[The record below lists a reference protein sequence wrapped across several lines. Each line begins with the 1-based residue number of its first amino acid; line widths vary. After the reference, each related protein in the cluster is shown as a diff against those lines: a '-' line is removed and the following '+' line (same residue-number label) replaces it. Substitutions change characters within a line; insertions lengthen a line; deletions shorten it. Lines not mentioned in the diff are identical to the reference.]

1 MSRWPVIRALLRNRR
16 FRRLLA
22 VQGLSQASDG
32 LYQIAVAAVVI
43 FDVSAAETPAQ
54 VTKVLAVTILPF
66 SLIGPFTGP
75 FIDRFSRR
83 SILVGA
89 SVLRV
94 LITISLVPAIAGPEW
109 VLLLL
114 AVANVSVNRFF
125 HSGKAAVLPTLV
137 EPETYLVANAV
148 STTVGMVSTV
158 VGGVAGGLV
167 ADVFSPVAAVI
178 AATAMIV
185 GAGAVAATIRLPRGE
200 KRGLAGILS
209 ELRDDLRDVADGLR
223 VLRSR
228 PWAVYGVGSIWTM
241 RALIGFVLLAALV
254 VLRARFDARATE
266 FSVLLAAL
274 GVGGFVGAIAV
285 APVARRV
292 GYAGIAPLAFLLAGV
307 ATLLGGPIPVWPAL
321 MATIALGGFAM
332 YATKIAA
339 DTLVQR
345 AIPDRYR
352 GRAFAVYDI
361 GYNGAFVVA
370 ALIPTVLIPLLGE
383 LGIILLTGALYLA
396 GAATLARSRR
406 RLPPEIEVHAYAG
419 ARADE
424 TPRSVVWNGESLD
437 VAEIERSWHE
447 DRAGR
452 RLLCFQ
458 LRLADGRRIVVASAE
473 QGWTLERELAP
484 APSETRGAQPELGSA
499 APRRR
504 RGTLPER

>member
-1 MSRWPVIRALLRNRR
+1 VLLRNKR

-43 FDVSAAETPAQ
+43 FDVSAAETPGQ

-66 SLIGPFTGP
+66 SFVGPFTGP

-94 LITISLVPAIAGPEW
+94 LVTASLIPALAGPEW

-137 EPETYLVANAV
+137 EPNEYLVANAV
-148 STTVGMVSTV
+148 STTVGMVTTV
-158 VGGVAGGLV
+158 LGGVIGGLA
-167 ADVFSPVAAVI
+167 ADLISPVAAVV
-178 AATAMIV
+178 AAAAMIA
-185 GAGAVAATIRLPRGE
+185 GAGALAATIRLPRGE

-209 ELRDDLRDVADGLR
+209 EMRDDLRDVADGLR
-223 VLRSR
+223 VLLSR

-274 GVGGFVGAIAV
+274 GVGGFIGAIAV
-285 APVARRV
+285 TPLARRV
-292 GYAGIAPLAFLLAGV
+292 GYAGIAPLAFLLAGA
-307 ATLLGGPIPVWPAL
+307 ATLVGGPIPLWPAL

-345 AIPDRYR
+345 AVPDRYR

-370 ALIPTVLIPLLGE
+370 ALIPTLLIPMLGE

-396 GAATLARSRR
+396 GAAALTRFRR
-406 RLPPEIEVHAYAG
+406 RLPPEVEVRTYAG
-419 ARADE
+419 GRADE
-424 TPRSVVWNGESLD
+424 IPRSVVWNGETVD
-437 VAEIERSWHE
+437 VAEVERSWHE

-452 RLLCFQ
+452 RLRCFV
-458 LRLADGRRIVVASAE
+458 LRLADGRRVQICRDDE
-473 QGWTLERELAP
+473 GWTLERELAVGP
-484 APSETRGAQPELGSA
+484 GEP
-499 APRRR
+499 
-504 RGTLPER
+504 

>member
-1 MSRWPVIRALLRNRR
+1 MSLPSLRRLHRGPISNRR

-43 FDVSAAETPAQ
+43 FDASAADTPAQ
-54 VTKVLAVTILPF
+54 VTKVLAVTVLPF
-66 SLIGPFTGP
+66 SLVGPFTGP

-83 SILVGA
+83 SVLVGA

-94 LITISLVPAIAGPEW
+94 LITALLIPAIAGPEW
-109 VLLLL
+109 VLLML

-137 EPETYLVANAV
+137 APDQYLAANAV
-148 STTVGMVSTV
+148 STTVGLITTVLGGV
-158 VGGVAGGLV
+158 VGGVMADLLSPVV
-167 ADVFSPVAAVI
+167 AVIVAAVMI
-178 AATAMIV
+178 A
-185 GAGAVAATIRLPRGE
+185 GAGAVAATIALPRGE
-200 KRGLAGILS
+200 KRGLAGVLS

-223 VLRSR
+223 VLLSR
-228 PWAVYGVGSIWTM
+228 PWAVYGVGSIWAM

-274 GVGGFVGAIAV
+274 GVGGFAGAIAV
-285 APVARRV
+285 TPSARRL

-307 ATLLGGPIPVWPAL
+307 ATLVGGPIPLWPAL
-321 MATIALGGFAM
+321 IATIGIGGFAM

-345 AIPDRYR
+345 AVPDRYR

-370 ALIPTVLIPLLGE
+370 ALIPTLLIPLLGE
-383 LGIILLTGALYLA
+383 LGIILLTGALYVSGAVALA
-396 GAATLARSRR
+396 AIRR
-406 RLPPEIEVHAYAG
+406 RLPPEVEVHTYAG

-424 TPRSVVWNGESLD
+424 SPRSIVWNGTTVE
-437 VAEIERSWHE
+437 VAEVERSWHE

-458 LRLADGRRIVVASAE
+458 LRLVDGRRVQLSRDEEV
-473 QGWTLERELAP
+473 WTLDREL
-484 APSETRGAQPELGSA
+484 PSATP
-499 APRRR
+499 
-504 RGTLPER
+504 